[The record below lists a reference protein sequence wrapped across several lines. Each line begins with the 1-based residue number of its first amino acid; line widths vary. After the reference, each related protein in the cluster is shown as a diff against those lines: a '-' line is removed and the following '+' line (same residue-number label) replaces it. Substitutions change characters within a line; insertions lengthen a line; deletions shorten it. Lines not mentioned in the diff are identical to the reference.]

1 MVTVLVVL
9 LCMAL
14 VLLVFAMAIILC
26 LVKKLKTAG
35 VQAAVP
41 APCVPN
47 ADLDKGEVIF
57 RFYEYVMDK
66 FLHRTFP
73 GLRSWIPV
81 YEQRVGYCWEREH
94 IIRLFFLNENL
105 YEVKVAVRHYH
116 ITACCVVQAQ
126 EAYLY
131 IIRRE

>member
-35 VQAAVP
+35 VQTAVP

-57 RFYEYVMDK
+57 RFYEYVMDE

-81 YEQRVGYCWEREH
+81 YEQRVGYRWGREST
-94 IIRLFFLNENL
+94 LSGYFS
-105 YEVKVAVRHYH
+105 
-116 ITACCVVQAQ
+116 
-126 EAYLY
+126 
-131 IIRRE
+131 